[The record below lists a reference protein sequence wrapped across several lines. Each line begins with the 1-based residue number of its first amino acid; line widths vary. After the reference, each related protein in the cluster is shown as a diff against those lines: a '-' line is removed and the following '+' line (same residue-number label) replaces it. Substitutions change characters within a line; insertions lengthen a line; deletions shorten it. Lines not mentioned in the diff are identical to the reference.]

1 VSDDGRGVKV
11 DVRARLRFSTPQNL
25 HERRREAWRVARRA
39 ELDEP
44 IAPSDW
50 QDWDAQLLLEGLEL
64 ARPLGPIARADMLA
78 AALARAELRGERR
91 VRLDIEME
99 RSSVRSEKP

>member
-1 VSDDGRGVKV
+1 MSRGIKV
-11 DVRARLRFSTPQNL
+11 DVRTRLRSGTVQSRY
-25 HERRREAWRVARRA
+25 EQRREAWRVARRA
-39 ELDEP
+39 ELDEL

-64 ARPLGPIARADMLA
+64 ARPLGPLARADMLA